1 MTRSTF
7 ATPTPPEWRV
17 DWDELVAPYGW
28 LEPMK
33 GCPQDAIFHAEGDV
47 WTHVRM
53 VCEAMA
59 GLEEW
64 RAMGERERDVLF
76 AATLL
81 HDVAKPVCTR
91 VEEGRITSRG
101 HSARG
106 AIQARRILWEL
117 GVEFAERELVCAL
130 VRQHQIPFHL
140 LNRADSERTLFRIS
154 QTVRCD
160 LLTVL
165 ARADLLGRVCV
176 DQQEMLARLD
186 LFELFC
192 REMECWQT
200 AKRFPSNASR
210 FEYFRSESRDPN
222 YAVHEGFRCEV
233 ILMSGLPGAGKDTW
247 IRQHAAHLPQ
257 VSLDAIRE
265 ETGAGAAGDQGTVVQ
280 AARERARERLR
291 AGEGFVWNA
300 TNLSREL
307 RGSLVDLFT
316 AYGARV
322 RIIYVEAP
330 SANLF
335 ARNAARDAEVPL
347 AAIERMMGRW
357 EVPEPWESTAV
368 EWWVGG
374 ERASLLTGA
383 D

>member
-1 MTRSTF
+1 M
-7 ATPTPPEWRV
+7 

-106 AIQARRILWEL
+106 AIQARRILWDL

-165 ARADLLGRVCV
+165 ARADLLGLAAPDLRALVFTV
-176 DQQEMLARLD
+176 LVLMNVGLILVNRSFDSSLYGAMVRPNPALRLLTAAVLMLLGCALYLEPARR
-186 LFELFC
+186 LFHFGILHVQGLLAALAIGLLLITILE
-192 REMECWQT
+192 T
-200 AKRFPSNASR
+200 AKHRLLRIST
-210 FEYFRSESRDPN
+210 
-222 YAVHEGFRCEV
+222 
-233 ILMSGLPGAGKDTW
+233 GK
-247 IRQHAAHLPQ
+247 
-257 VSLDAIRE
+257 
-265 ETGAGAAGDQGTVVQ
+265 AAGC
-280 AARERARERLR
+280 RA
-291 AGEGFVWNA
+291 
-300 TNLSREL
+300 
-307 RGSLVDLFT
+307 
-316 AYGARV
+316 
-322 RIIYVEAP
+322 
-330 SANLF
+330 
-335 ARNAARDAEVPL
+335 
-347 AAIERMMGRW
+347 
-357 EVPEPWESTAV
+357 
-368 EWWVGG
+368 
-374 ERASLLTGA
+374 
-383 D
+383 